1 MRRACT
7 ILLIAGGALHGCG
20 GGAGA
25 GAPAS
30 PPPAPAS
37 AVVRVSG
44 LSPFAANC
52 APSNGQTLYLNSA
65 VEPYLTV
72 SPVNSQLMV
81 GVWQQD
87 RWSGS
92 GSRGILVAQSVN
104 GGSTW
109 SMPLPPPMSHCMGGT
124 AANAG
129 DYDRISD
136 PWVAFSSDGAT
147 VYQSALAF
155 TAGTSS
161 AVLVSVSADQ
171 GQTWSIPTAVVRDAP
186 DTIFSDKDSI
196 TADPIDPSVAYVV
209 WDRSSA
215 DTPAVFARTTN
226 RGVSWQ
232 PMQVL
237 YDPGAGNATIGNV
250 IVGVSGG
257 GPLGT
262 LVGCLTQYP
271 ASGSGAASLRAIRSV
286 DQGQT
291 WAASTATNIA
301 PLNSV
306 QTRDPV
312 SGLPVRDGSIIG
324 SFAADPRAGSTTLYA
339 AWEDASPV
347 SNQTHNAILLSRS
360 ADGGASWSKPVSVNA
375 DLTVPA
381 FDPSIAVRGDGEIG
395 LTYYDFRGAL
405 AAGASPVSFWLA
417 RSSDDGATWT
427 ESRIDGPFDLSSA
440 PLVQGQLFLGDYQA
454 LAWAGADFLPFYAK
468 TSAAGPGPSD
478 VFFNSV
484 NVKLGRAA
492 QQAQTKR
499 YEAMSVTVGHQSPS
513 FKGAVAD
520 NLRRSLMH
528 RRWDRRSSSGWPQ
541 RGSVQEGM
549 KEDRRYETAAH
560 SP

>member
-1 MRRACT
+1 MCRAPT
-7 ILLIAGGALHGCG
+7 ILLMASGVLHGCG
-20 GGAGA
+20 GGGSATT
-25 GAPAS
+25 PAS
-30 PPPAPAS
+30 PPPAPAGT
-37 AVVRVSG
+37 AVRVSG

-65 VEPYLTV
+65 VEPYLAV

-92 GSRGILVAQSVN
+92 GARGILVAQSVN

-109 SMPLPPPMSHCMGGT
+109 SMPPAPPLSHCMGGT

-129 DYDRISD
+129 DYDRVSD

-171 GQTWSIPTAVVRDAP
+171 GQTWSTPTAVVRDAP

-196 TADPIDPSVAYVV
+196 TADPISPGLAYVV

-215 DTPAVFARTTN
+215 DTPAVFARTIN
-226 RGVSWQ
+226 RGASWQ
-232 PMQVL
+232 PMQLL

-262 LVGCLTQYP
+262 LVGCFTQYP
-271 ASGSGAASLRAIRSV
+271 ASGSGGASLRVVRSV

-291 WAASTATNIA
+291 WAASSATSIA

-312 SGLPVRDGSIIG
+312 SGVPVRDGSIIG

-339 AWEDASPV
+339 TWEDATPV
-347 SNQTHNAILLSRS
+347 SNRTHNAILLSRS
-360 ADGGASWSKPVSVNA
+360 TDGGVSWSAPSRVNG

-381 FDPSIAVRGDGEIG
+381 FDPSITVRSDGEIG

-405 AAGASPVSFWLA
+405 AAGGIPVTVRLA
-417 RSSDDGATWT
+417 RSSDGGATWT
-427 ESRIDGPFDLSSA
+427 ESQIDGPFDLSSA
-440 PLVQGQLFLGDYQA
+440 PLVQGQLFLGDYQS
-454 LAWAGADFLPFYAK
+454 LAWAGTDFLPLYAK
-468 TSAAGPGPSD
+468 TPVAGPGTSTVHFD
-478 VFFNSV
+478 SV
-484 NVKLGRAA
+484 NVKFGQAA
-492 QQAQTKR
+492 QQARTRR
-499 YEAMSVTVGHQSPS
+499 YAAMPVAVEPLPAS
-513 FKGAVAD
+513 FKRAVAD
-520 NLRRSLMH
+520 NLRQSLM
-528 RRWDRRSSSGWPQ
+528 RRR
-541 RGSVQEGM
+541 
-549 KEDRRYETAAH
+549 
-560 SP
+560 

>member
-1 MRRACT
+1 MRRAHT
-7 ILLIAGGALHGCG
+7 VLLIAAIALYGCG
-20 GGAGA
+20 GGGGGGA
-25 GAPAS
+25 APAS

-37 AVVRVSG
+37 AAVRISG
-44 LSPFAANC
+44 ASPFAANC
-52 APSNGQTLYLNSA
+52 APTNGQTLYLSSA
-65 VEPYLTV
+65 VEPYLAV

-104 GGSTW
+104 RGSTW
-109 SMPLPPPMSHCMGGT
+109 SKPLPPPMAHCMGGT
-124 AANAG
+124 AANGG

-171 GQTWSIPTAVVRDAP
+171 GQTWSAPTAVVRDAP

-196 TADPIDPSVAYVV
+196 TADPIDPSIAYVV
-209 WDRSSA
+209 WDRSST
-215 DTPAVFARTTN
+215 DTPAVFARTTD
-226 RGVSWQ
+226 RGASWQ

-257 GPLGT
+257 GALGT
-262 LVGCLTQYP
+262 MVGCLTQYP
-271 ASGSGAASLRAIRSV
+271 ASGSGAAILRAIRSV

-291 WAASTATNIA
+291 WAAGTAASIA

-306 QTRDPV
+306 QTRDPF

-347 SNQTHNAILLSRS
+347 SSQTHNAILLSRS
-360 ADGGASWSKPVSVNA
+360 TDGGASWSAPVAVNA
-375 DLTVPA
+375 DLAVPA

-405 AAGASPVSFWLA
+405 ATGASPVSVWLA
-417 RSSDDGATWT
+417 RSSDGGATWT

-454 LAWAGADFLPFYAK
+454 LAWAGTDFLPFYAK
-468 TSAAGPGPSD
+468 TSAAGPGASD
-478 VFFNSV
+478 VFFESV
-484 NVKLGRAA
+484 SVQLGKIA
-492 QQAQTKR
+492 QQAPTRR
-499 YEAMSVTVGHQSPS
+499 YAATSVAAEPRSAS
-513 FKGAVAD
+513 FKRAVAD
-520 NLRRSLMH
+520 NLRQSLMH
-528 RRWDRRSSSGWPQ
+528 RYRLRLPEKS
-541 RGSVQEGM
+541 
-549 KEDRRYETAAH
+549 
-560 SP
+560 